1 MTLRM
6 LRPGNGE
13 PNKCVSVYNHSMNMS
28 YTRIHTHVVSCVSC
42 AFVCTRPLASA
53 VRFDATK
60 HTITTQRLNDGSEA
74 TNIGRPSSET
84 PQDGSDTTNWGRPS
98 SEQSCPFHRLGSLV
112 FKTPTTPRMA
122 TGRRHNLTRY
132 AYTYF
137 TLIMCVELKGIHKQ
151 ARVWNRRF

>member
-1 MTLRM
+1 MMTLRM

-84 PQDGSDTTNWGRPS
+84 QYQTEAIPQIEADHHRSSHAPFTGSGHWFLKPPPPREWPPAEDTTS
-98 SEQSCPFHRLGSLV
+98 HD
-112 FKTPTTPRMA
+112 M
-122 TGRRHNLTRY
+122 HILT
-132 AYTYF
+132 
-137 TLIMCVELKGIHKQ
+137 LL
-151 ARVWNRRF
+151 

>member
-1 MTLRM
+1 MMTLRM

-84 PQDGSDTTNWGRPS
+84 QYQTEAIPQIEADHHRSSHAPLTGSGHWFLR
-98 SEQSCPFHRLGSLV
+98 
-112 FKTPTTPRMA
+112 TPTTPRMA
-122 TGRRHNLTRY
+122 TGRRHNLLDMHIL
-132 AYTYF
+132 
-137 TLIMCVELKGIHKQ
+137 TLL
-151 ARVWNRRF
+151 